1 MVQVTP
7 TAIFYVLRSEYIQ
20 WYIIKTES
28 NGWHVDGIW
37 TQATKKTVSIEA
49 PVATE
54 EAKEESDV
62 EATNELNSADD
73 ATVIATSVSPQV
85 TEAPATES
93 QPVDND
99 EKNIEAIATPDV
111 IQSEKVSSKG
121 ENTYRKKKICVIGTG
136 I

>member
-1 MVQVTP
+1 MACRRNLDTG
-7 TAIFYVLRSEYIQ
+7 
-20 WYIIKTES
+20 
-28 NGWHVDGIW
+28 N
-37 TQATKKTVSIEA
+37 KKTVSIEA

-73 ATVIATSVSPQV
+73 ATVIAISVSPQV

-121 ENTYRKKKICVIGTG
+121 ENTYRKKKICVIRTG